1 MAKIKLHITKETIK
15 RIVVRGPN
23 WLGDAVMCTPA
34 LLMLRDI
41 FPSASITLL
50 VRPSI
55 AAMLEAHP
63 SIDHMVVYDKNGNH
77 SGWSGMLSL
86 VRLLRSERFDLAVL
100 FQNAFEAALL
110 MWLAGVPYRMGYRT
124 DGRRLLLT
132 ESIPL
137 PPDATSVHQV
147 KYYQD
152 LVSSF
157 EDSGKPYTPILHVP
171 KDAEEVIAEKLKVL
185 AVREEDFVIGLNPGS
200 VYGGAKRWLPERF
213 AEAADRIVESML
225 TQQAKGIAVHCVI
238 VGAPG
243 EENLGR
249 TIASRMRNPPI
260 VLSGKTTLQQ
270 LMAVIQRC
278 QLFVTNDT
286 GPMHIANAFGVPIV
300 AIFGP
305 TDHRTTSPFHEPFS
319 IVRYPVDCSPCLL
332 RECPIDHRCM
342 INVGVDTVVRS
353 AEQLVSP
360 LKSPQMRSLG

>member
-1 MAKIKLHITKETIK
+1 MNFHFKKETIK

-55 AAMLEAHP
+55 AALFESHP
-63 SIDHMVVYDKNGNH
+63 SIDHMVVYDHKGNH
-77 SGWSGMLSL
+77 SGWRGMLNL
-86 VRLLRSERFDLAVL
+86 VRMLRKERFDLAVL
-100 FQNAFEAALL
+100 FQNAFGAALL
-110 MWLAGVPYRMGYRT
+110 MWLAGIPYRMGYPT

-137 PPDATSVHQV
+137 PPDVTSLHQV
-147 KYYQD
+147 KYYQG
-152 LVSSF
+152 LVSLF
-157 EDSGKPYTPILHVP
+157 EDSGKRYLPTLNVRN
-171 KDAEEVIAEKLKVL
+171 DEEENITEKLK
-185 AVREEDFVIGLNPGS
+185 ACSVREDDFVIGLNPGS
-200 VYGGAKRWLPERF
+200 VYGGAERWLPERF
-213 AEAADRIVESML
+213 AEAADRIVESIL
-225 TQQAKGIAVHCVI
+225 THQDKGIAVHCVI

-249 TIASRMRNPPI
+249 TIASRMLNPPI
-260 VLSGKTTLQQ
+260 VLSGKTTLQH
-270 LMAVIQRC
+270 LMAVIKRC

-305 TDHRTTSPFHEPFS
+305 TDHRTTSPFHGPFS
-319 IVRYPVDCSPCLL
+319 IVRHPVDCSPCLL

-342 INVGVDTVVRS
+342 TNVTVEEVLRS

-360 LKSPQMRSLG
+360 SRSPQMRSLG